1 MILDNFV
8 PLIKFIFLA
17 FKIQNMKFN
26 ILNLLSITL
35 VSFLMSCAGS
45 EPTDVQVEDPAT
57 EVEVEVAEAPI
68 DDIFYQVPSPNDLFN
83 VLKDADISY
92 NKEILNDLS
101 RVESLNSKKAK
112 ALNFGVY
119 AADLAYVSS
128 LGQIGDA
135 SPIFETIRSLS
146 KELEIENAMNDVIY
160 SRIQDNLDASNP
172 DSLFSLS
179 NETYYKAYAYL
190 DNNDRGDVLGMIV
203 VGGWV
208 EGLNIILNCQDY
220 NDSSEVVQRI
230 ADQRLTLENLLVFA
244 SRIQNEDLDNI
255 IAELAPVE
263 ELYNSLVVTEDSD
276 FTSEESEDG
285 VVVFGGGSTVSFS
298 EEDFNNLKSIVAEIR
313 ASIVDGTL

>member
-1 MILDNFV
+1 
-8 PLIKFIFLA
+8 
-17 FKIQNMKFN
+17 MKFN
-26 ILNLLSITL
+26 FFNLLSITL
-35 VSFLMSCAGS
+35 FSFLVSCAGS
-45 EPTDVQVEDPAT
+45 ESSDVQVEESVL
-57 EVEVEVAEAPI
+57 EVEVEVSEDPI

-92 NKEILNDLS
+92 NKDILNDLNV
-101 RVESLNSKKAK
+101 VETLNSKKAK
-112 ALNFGVY
+112 ALNFGVF

-146 KELEIENAMNDVIY
+146 KDLEIENAMNDVIY

-220 NDSSEVVQRI
+220 SDSSEVVQRI

-244 SRIQNEDLDNI
+244 SRIQNDDLDNI

-263 ELYNSLVVTEDSD
+263 ELFNGLAVTEDSD
-276 FTSEESEDG
+276 FTSDESEEG
-285 VVVFGGGSTVSFS
+285 VVVFGGGSTVSFT
-298 EEDFNNLKSIVAEIR
+298 EEDFNNLKSIVAGIR

>member
-1 MILDNFV
+1 
-8 PLIKFIFLA
+8 
-17 FKIQNMKFN
+17 MKFN
-26 ILNLLSITL
+26 FFNLLSITL
-35 VSFLMSCAGS
+35 FSFLVSCAGS
-45 EPTDVQVEDPAT
+45 ESTDVQVEESVP
-57 EVEVEVAEAPI
+57 EVEVEVSEDPI

-92 NKEILNDLS
+92 NKDILNDLNV
-101 RVESLNSKKAK
+101 VETLNSKKAK
-112 ALNFGVY
+112 ALNFGVF

-146 KELEIENAMNDVIY
+146 KDLEIENAMNDVIY

-220 NDSSEVVQRI
+220 SDSSEVVQRI

-263 ELYNSLVVTEDSD
+263 ELFNGLAVTEDSD
-276 FTSEESEDG
+276 FTADESEEG
-285 VVVFGGGSTVSFS
+285 VVVFGGGSTVSFT
-298 EEDFNNLKSIVAEIR
+298 EENFNNLKSIVAGIR

>member
-1 MILDNFV
+1 MKIRFLK
-8 PLIKFIFLA
+8 LSSIAAISFLA
-17 FKIQNMKFN
+17 
-26 ILNLLSITL
+26 
-35 VSFLMSCAGS
+35 VSCANADSDQAIVEEEVVEEVVNEVS
-45 EPTDVQVEDPAT
+45 ED
-57 EVEVEVAEAPI
+57 PI

-92 NKEILNDLS
+92 NKDILNDLS
-101 RVESLNSKKAK
+101 LVETFNTKKSK

-135 SPIFETIRSLS
+135 SNFFETIRALS

-160 SRIQDNLDASNP
+160 ARIQENLDASNP

-190 DNNDRGDVLGMIV
+190 DDNDRGDVLGMIV
-203 VGGWV
+203 IGGWI
-208 EGLNIILNCQDY
+208 EGLNIILNIQEYEENSD
-220 NDSSEVVQRI
+220 VVQRI
-230 ADQRLTLENLLVFA
+230 ADQRLTLENLLVFT

-255 IAELAPVE
+255 ISELAPIE
-263 ELYNSLVVTEDSD
+263 ELFSSLEVSEEAD
-276 FTSEESEDG
+276 FSAETSEEG
-285 VVVFGGGSTVSFS
+285 VMMFGGGSTVSIN
-298 EEDFNNLKSIVAEIR
+298 EEQFNKLKSIVGDLR

>member
-1 MILDNFV
+1 
-8 PLIKFIFLA
+8 
-17 FKIQNMKFN
+17 MKFN
-26 ILNLLSITL
+26 FFNLLSITL
-35 VSFLMSCAGS
+35 FSFLVSCAGS
-45 EPTDVQVEDPAT
+45 ESTDVQVEESVP
-57 EVEVEVAEAPI
+57 EVEVEVSEDPI

-92 NKEILNDLS
+92 NKDILNDLNV
-101 RVESLNSKKAK
+101 VETLNSKKAK
-112 ALNFGVY
+112 ALNFGVF

-146 KELEIENAMNDVIY
+146 KDLEIENAMNDVIY

-220 NDSSEVVQRI
+220 SDSSEVVQRI

-255 IAELAPVE
+255 IAELAPME
-263 ELYNSLVVTEDSD
+263 ELFNGLAVTEDSD
-276 FTSEESEDG
+276 FTADESEEG
-285 VVVFGGGSTVSFS
+285 VVVFGGGSTVSFT
-298 EEDFNNLKSIVAEIR
+298 EEDFNNLKSIVAGIR

>member
-1 MILDNFV
+1 
-8 PLIKFIFLA
+8 
-17 FKIQNMKFN
+17 MKFN
-26 ILNLLSITL
+26 FFNLLIITL
-35 VSFLMSCAGS
+35 FSFLVSCAGS
-45 EPTDVQVEDPAT
+45 ESSDVQVEESVL
-57 EVEVEVAEAPI
+57 EVEVEVSEDPI

-92 NKEILNDLS
+92 NKDILNDLNV
-101 RVESLNSKKAK
+101 VETLNSKKAK
-112 ALNFGVY
+112 ALNFGVF

-146 KELEIENAMNDVIY
+146 KDLEIENAMNDVIY

-190 DNNDRGDVLGMIV
+190 DNNNRGDVLGMIV

-220 NDSSEVVQRI
+220 SDSSEVVQRI

-263 ELYNSLVVTEDSD
+263 ELFNGLAVTEDSD
-276 FTSEESEDG
+276 FTADESEEG
-285 VVVFGGGSTVSFS
+285 VVVFGGGSTVSFT
-298 EEDFNNLKSIVAEIR
+298 EEDFNNLKSIVAGIR

>member
-1 MILDNFV
+1 
-8 PLIKFIFLA
+8 
-17 FKIQNMKFN
+17 MKFN

-45 EPTDVQVEDPAT
+45 EPTDVQVEDPAI

-101 RVESLNSKKAK
+101 RVESLNSKKVK

-146 KELEIENAMNDVIY
+146 KELEIENAMNDVI
-160 SRIQDNLDASNP
+160 
-172 DSLFSLS
+172 
-179 NETYYKAYAYL
+179 
-190 DNNDRGDVLGMIV
+190 
-203 VGGWV
+203 
-208 EGLNIILNCQDY
+208 
-220 NDSSEVVQRI
+220 
-230 ADQRLTLENLLVFA
+230 
-244 SRIQNEDLDNI
+244 
-255 IAELAPVE
+255 
-263 ELYNSLVVTEDSD
+263 
-276 FTSEESEDG
+276 
-285 VVVFGGGSTVSFS
+285 
-298 EEDFNNLKSIVAEIR
+298 
-313 ASIVDGTL
+313 

>member
-1 MILDNFV
+1 
-8 PLIKFIFLA
+8 
-17 FKIQNMKFN
+17 MKFN
-26 ILNLLSITL
+26 FYNLLIFTL
-35 VSFLMSCAGS
+35 LSFFVSCADPGS
-45 EPTDVQVEDPAT
+45 TVVQEEDSVP
-57 EVEVEVAEAPI
+57 EVEVEVSEDPI
-68 DDIFYQVPSPNDLFN
+68 DEVFYQVPSPNDLFN
-83 VLKDADISY
+83 VLKDFDITY
-92 NKEILNDLS
+92 NKNILNDLNN
-101 RVESLNSKKAK
+101 VETLNTKKAK

-160 SRIQDNLDASNP
+160 TRIQENLDASNP

-179 NETYYKAYAYL
+179 NETYYKAYSYL
-190 DNNDRGDVLGMIV
+190 NNNDRGDVLGMIV

-230 ADQRLTLENLLVFA
+230 ADQRLTLENLVIFA

-255 IAELAPVE
+255 LSELAPIE
-263 ELYNSLVVTEDSD
+263 ELFKGLAVTDESD
-276 FTSEESEDG
+276 FTSEESKEG
-285 VVVFGGGSTVSFS
+285 VIVLGGGSTVSFS
-298 EEDFNNLKSIVAEIR
+298 EKEFNNLKSIVAGIR